1 MSKCLCVIIDGL
13 HAETLA
19 CAHVPHF
26 DGLAREGVLSLQ
38 LKPVVPGLTLPVLV
52 SLTTSLPPE
61 AHGIHDNSGSVP
73 VSPAAVSLFSL
84 LRYRHQSSAAFYS
97 NDRLRLLFPPGSLQ
111 TGMLINA
118 QGIRNVDLELAHH
131 AALHLQ
137 REKPDFCLL
146 YLEGAAIAST
156 HFGRTTEAYLESVEQ
171 ADRVLGL
178 LLEHLTL
185 VGLHR
190 EYILMVMG
198 CSGCCPPSKEEGQL
212 SSPWLVS
219 GPGVRKGHVLDT
231 PPSVLDLA
239 PTMAA
244 FLDLAPHP
252 DWRGR
257 ELTEVMQRSPRG
269 VQPLVRPRNGVARK
283 SRITGRS
290 RELIL
295 TKA

>member
-1 MSKCLCVIIDGL
+1 MPKCLCVIIDGL
-13 HAETLA
+13 SADTLA
-19 CAHVPHF
+19 CAHVPYF
-26 DGLAREGVLSLQ
+26 DGLAREGVLAPQLQ
-38 LKPVVPGLTLPVLV
+38 PIVPRLTLPGLV

-111 TGMLINA
+111 TGMLINS

-137 REKPDFCLL
+137 REKPDFCML

-156 HFGRTTEAYLESVEQ
+156 HFGRATEAYLESVEQ

-178 LLEHLTL
+178 MLEHLTL

-198 CSGCCPPSKEEGQL
+198 CSDSSPLAVEGER
-212 SSPWLVS
+212 SSIPWLVT
-219 GPGVRKGHVLDT
+219 GPGVRKGHVLNT

-239 PTMAA
+239 PTMAT

-257 ELTEVMQRSPRG
+257 VLTEVMQRSPRG
-269 VQPLVRPRNGVARK
+269 VQPLVRPRNGAARK

-295 TKA
+295 TKV